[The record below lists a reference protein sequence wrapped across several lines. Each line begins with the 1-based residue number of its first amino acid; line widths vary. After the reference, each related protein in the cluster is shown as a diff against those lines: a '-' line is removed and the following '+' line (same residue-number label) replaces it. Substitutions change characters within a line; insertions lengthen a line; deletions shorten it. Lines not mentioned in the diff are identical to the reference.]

1 MSGRRALLKDL
12 ISRRILLLDGA
23 MGTMIQTHGLSEAEF
38 RGERYRDHPVPLQGN
53 NDILSL
59 TRPDVIGEIHRAY
72 LEAGADIVQ
81 TNTFSSTRVAMAD
94 YGVEEDVY
102 DINRAAAQ
110 VARAAADECTAK
122 DPSRPRFVAGSI
134 GPTNRTAS
142 LSPKV
147 GDPGFRNVTFDQL
160 ATGYA
165 EQARGLLD
173 GGVDILLVET
183 VFDTL
188 NCKAAL
194 FAITGLLE
202 ERGLDTPVMVSGT
215 ITDAS
220 GRTLTGQTPEAFYN
234 SVRHADLFAI
244 GLNCALGPG
253 ALRPHLEE
261 VAQVAE
267 LPVSCHPNAGLPNEF
282 GGYDLS
288 PADMAATLRDFAQAG
303 FLNVVGGC
311 CGTTPDHVRA
321 IAEAV
326 EGLAPRSVPDRPVR
340 TRLSG
345 LEPLEIG
352 PGSLF
357 VNVGERT
364 NVSGSRRFAR
374 LIRDGEHETALEV
387 AREQVEGGAQIID
400 VNMDEGLLDSVEAMS
415 RFLNLVA
422 SEPAITRVPIMID
435 SSDWAV
441 LEAGLKCVQ
450 GKGVVNSISL
460 KDGEDAFRQQA
471 RLVRRYGAAVVVMAF
486 DEQGQA
492 DTYER
497 KIEICARA
505 YRILTE
511 DVGFPAEDVILDPN
525 IFAVATGIEE
535 HNTYGVAFI
544 EATRTIK
551 DTLPHALVSGGVSNI
566 SFSFRGSPRV
576 REAMHAAFLYHA
588 IRAGMDMGIVNAG
601 AVEVYDDIDPELR
614 EAVEDVL
621 FNRRPDATERLTA
634 LAEAHRGAERRREVD
649 MAWRDHP
656 VGSRLEHALV
666 HGVVDFIDEDVE
678 EARRAAERS
687 LDVIEGP
694 LMDGMNTV
702 GELFGSGRMF
712 LPQVVKSARVM
723 KRAVAY
729 LVPYLE
735 AEKAEGEESRAA
747 GTIVMATVKGDVH
760 DIGKNIVG
768 VVLQCNNY
776 RVVDL
781 GVMVPAERILEVARE
796 EAADVVGLSGLITP
810 SLDQM
815 VHVAAEMRRLDFEVP
830 LLVGGATTSATHT
843 AVKIAPEYPGPVVHV
858 LDASRSVGV
867 VSQLLDPGRR
877 TDFAARVRADY
888 EETRVSYARRKAGRH
903 LLPIDEAR
911 DRRFSQDWST
921 YAPPAPA
928 SPGTEVFTDYPV
940 DELRAFIDWTPF
952 FQAWDLPGAYPA
964 LLEDDAVG
972 EQARALHADA
982 LALLERIAS
991 ERLLGARGVVGLF
1004 RANTI
1009 GHDDVEVYGDAE
1021 HGSLLATFRGLR
1033 QQFQKSDGRPN
1044 LCLAD
1049 FVAPRESG
1057 VEDFV
1062 GAFAVTAGIG
1072 LDELCADFE
1081 SRHDD
1086 YQSILAKALADR
1098 LAEAFAERL
1107 HQRVRT
1113 ELWGYA
1119 PDEALDNRGLIAER
1133 YRGIRPAPGYPACP
1147 DHSEKSSLFEVLD
1160 APARIGVRLTES
1172 CAMLPGASVSGW
1184 YFSHPEAHYFGVGR
1198 IDRDQVSDY
1207 ARRKGMSVTEVERW
1221 LSPNLAYDRDGADR

>member
-1 MSGRRALLKDL
+1 
-12 ISRRILLLDGA
+12 
-23 MGTMIQTHGLSEAEF
+23 
-38 RGERYRDHPVPLQGN
+38 
-53 NDILSL
+53 
-59 TRPDVIGEIHRAY
+59 
-72 LEAGADIVQ
+72 
-81 TNTFSSTRVAMAD
+81 
-94 YGVEEDVY
+94 
-102 DINRAAAQ
+102 
-110 VARAAADECTAK
+110 
-122 DPSRPRFVAGSI
+122 
-134 GPTNRTAS
+134 
-142 LSPKV
+142 
-147 GDPGFRNVTFDQL
+147 
-160 ATGYA
+160 
-165 EQARGLLD
+165 
-173 GGVDILLVET
+173 
-183 VFDTL
+183 
-188 NCKAAL
+188 
-194 FAITGLLE
+194 
-202 ERGLDTPVMVSGT
+202 
-215 ITDAS
+215 
-220 GRTLTGQTPEAFYN
+220 
-234 SVRHADLFAI
+234 
-244 GLNCALGPG
+244 
-253 ALRPHLEE
+253 
-261 VAQVAE
+261 
-267 LPVSCHPNAGLPNEF
+267 
-282 GGYDLS
+282 
-288 PADMAATLRDFAQAG
+288 MAATLRDFAQAG
-303 FLNVVGGC
+303 FLIVVGGC

-1072 LDELCADFE
+1072 LHGPCAAFE

>member
-1 MSGRRALLKDL
+1 
-12 ISRRILLLDGA
+12 
-23 MGTMIQTHGLSEAEF
+23 MGTMIQSYGLSEEEF
-38 RGERYRDHPVPLQGN
+38 RGDRYRDHGIPLQGN

-59 TRPDVIGEIHRAY
+59 TRPDVIGEIHREY

-94 YGVEEDVY
+94 YGIEDDVY
-102 DINRAAAQ
+102 DINRAAAA
-110 VARAAADECTAK
+110 VARIAADERTARE
-122 DPSRPRFVAGSI
+122 PGRPRFVAGSI

-147 GDPGFRNVTFDQL
+147 GDPGFRNVTFDRL
-160 ATGYA
+160 VSGYE
-165 EQARGLLD
+165 EQVRGLLD

-234 SVRHADLFAI
+234 SVRHADLFSI
-244 GLNCALGPG
+244 GLNCALGPE

-261 VAQVAE
+261 VAEVAD

-288 PADMAATLRDFAQAG
+288 PADMAGTLRDFAQAG

-321 IAEAV
+321 IADAV
-326 EGLAPRSVPDRPVR
+326 ADVPPRPVPTRPVR

-374 LIRDGEHETALEV
+374 LIREGDHETALEV
-387 AREQVEGGAQIID
+387 ARQQVQGGAQIID
-400 VNMDEGLLDSVEAMS
+400 VNMDEGLLDSVEAMT
-415 RFLNLVA
+415 RFLHLLA

-460 KDGEDAFRQQA
+460 KDGEEAFRQRA

-492 DTYER
+492 DSYER
-497 KIEICARA
+497 KVEISQRA

-511 DVGFPAEDVILDPN
+511 EVGFPAEDVILDPN

-551 DTLPHALVSGGVSNI
+551 ETLPHALVSGGVSNI
-566 SFSFRGSPRV
+566 SFSFRGSPPV

-601 AVEVYDDIDPELR
+601 AMEIYDDIDAELR

-621 FNRRPDATERLTA
+621 FNRRGDATERLTG
-634 LAEAHRGAERRREVD
+634 LAEAHRGTEQRRGPD
-649 MAWRDHP
+649 LAWRDGP
-656 VGSRLEHALV
+656 VEKRLEHALV
-666 HGVVDFIDEDVE
+666 HGIVDFIDDDAE
-678 EARRAAERS
+678 EARQAATRS

-694 LMDGMNTV
+694 LMDGMNVV

-723 KRAVAY
+723 KRAVAH

-747 GTIVMATVKGDVH
+747 GTVVMATVKGDVH

-781 GVMVPAERILEVARE
+781 GVMVPAERILEAALE

-815 VHVAAEMRRLDFEVP
+815 VHVAAEMRRLGFEVP

-843 AVKIAPEYPGPVVHV
+843 AVKIAPEYPGPVIHV

-877 TDFAARVRADY
+877 DEFTTRVRATYD
-888 EETRVSYARRKAGRH
+888 ETRASYARRKAGRR
-903 LLPIDEAR
+903 LLPIGEAR
-911 DRRFSQDWST
+911 ERRFLQDWSRYT
-921 YAPPAPA
+921 PPPPATL
-928 SPGTEVFTDYPV
+928 GTEVFTDYPL
-940 DELRAFIDWTPF
+940 DQLRALIDWTPF
-952 FQAWDLPGAYPA
+952 FQTWDLPGAYPA

-972 EQARALHADA
+972 DQARALQADA
-982 LALLERIAS
+982 LALLDRIAS
-991 ERLLGARGVVGLF
+991 EGLLEARGVLGLF

-1009 GHDDVEVYGDAE
+1009 GHDDVEVYGDAV

-1033 QQFQKSDGRPN
+1033 QQFEKSDGRPN

-1049 FVAPRESG
+1049 YVAPRDSG
-1057 VEDFV
+1057 VEDFI

-1081 SRHDD
+1081 GRHDD

-1107 HQRVRT
+1107 HQCVRT

-1119 PDEALDNRGLIAER
+1119 PGETLDNQALIKER

-1147 DHSEKSSLFEVLD
+1147 DHSEKFSLFKLLD
-1160 APARIGVRLTES
+1160 APARIGVQLTES

-1184 YFSHPEAHYFGVGR
+1184 YFSHPDARYFGVGR
-1198 IDRDQVSDY
+1198 IGRDQVTDY
-1207 ARRKGMSVTEVERW
+1207 ARRKGMSVGEVERW
-1221 LSPNLAYDRDGADR
+1221 LSPNLAYGRGGADR

>member
-1 MSGRRALLKDL
+1 
-12 ISRRILLLDGA
+12 

-364 NVSGSRRFAR
+364 NISGSRRFAR